1 MVHGT
6 GGYPVSVV
14 VLPADKMSSPK
25 RLFFGTYTL
34 TACLLMVSV
43 SLWAVPSAHKARYH
57 PDDNPLIAKEIIQQA
72 QEPLCAAIRNPE
84 FMLNHWIKLPT
95 SPKARPGKLQHL
107 SLREAILL
115 ALRYNPNILNAELD
129 RIIQRYRL
137 RLANNEF
144 ELQYALAGTAL
155 VQKSRYQGVGNATTE
170 QNLITPELSL
180 KNRLGGEMALKMD
193 NNVAAAGHY
202 NPLLNLSFR
211 QPLLRGF
218 GRAVNEAGLMDARDT
233 EWLNKLN
240 LKQAFMDQITQVIT
254 AYRALILSG
263 NNLQNQKRQL
273 DEAQK
278 TYEINEKK
286 INAGQLE
293 PTANIQQSYQIESLS
308 LMVEQAENE
317 FRNTAQNLL
326 LTIGLDPDMKLAVP
340 SDVQLDKTNLPDVNE
355 AIAQA
360 LAHNVQYLALKTAV
374 RANERA
380 YEVAKNRQ
388 LWQLDFKANVQ
399 TGTITDVDDQSQG
412 FRGIY
417 NGRNINESAGLT
429 LTIPMN
435 DINRRSQL
443 INAKVQLEKSRLNLI
458 AGRRTLVTTIKN
470 TINTIESQAKRYG
483 LAKRQVKLASQSYAL
498 EKKKQRAGIAS
509 ALDVNNT
516 QNQLLLAQMGLINA
530 KIAYLNEISS
540 LQRIVGT
547 TLTHWKIK
555 LRCDT

>member
-1 MVHGT
+1 M
-6 GGYPVSVV
+6 SVV
-14 VLPADKMSSPK
+14 VLPKGKIPNPQS
-25 RLFFGTYTL
+25 LFL
-34 TACLLMVSV
+34 RDNILIACLLMISF
-43 SLWAVPSAHKARYH
+43 SLNAAPSADKRKYH
-57 PDDNPLIAKEIIQQA
+57 GDDNPLITKNIIQQA
-72 QEPLCAAIRNPE
+72 QKPLCAAIRNPE

-155 VQKSRYQGVGNATTE
+155 VQKSRYQGIGSSTTE

-180 KNRLGGEMALKMD
+180 KTRLGGQMALQMD
-193 NNVAAAGHY
+193 NSVAPTGNY

-218 GRAVNEAGLMDARDT
+218 GKAVNEAGLMDARDT

-240 LKQAFMDQITQVIT
+240 LKQAVIDQITQVIT
-254 AYRALILSG
+254 SYRALILSG
-263 NNLQNQKRQL
+263 NNLENQKRQL

-278 TYEINEKK
+278 TYKINEKK

-308 LMVEQAENE
+308 LMVEQGENE

-326 LTIGLDPDMKLAVP
+326 LTIGLDPDLKLAVP
-340 SDVQLDKTNLPDVNE
+340 SDVQLEKTNLPDVNE
-355 AIAQA
+355 TIAQA

-380 YEVAKNRQ
+380 YEVAKNQQ

-399 TGTITDVDDQSQG
+399 TGTITDVDSQSQG
-412 FRGIY
+412 FSSIY

-429 LTIPMN
+429 LTIPIN

-443 INAKVQLEKSRLNLI
+443 INTKVQLEKSRLNLI

-470 TINTIESQAKRYG
+470 TINTIESQAKRYD

-547 TLTHWKIK
+547 TLTHWNIK
-555 LRCDT
+555 LRCET